1 MKTIK
6 IQKSHSHPLHLQNQE
21 QIDFL
26 DHDALIEF
34 FPLPRYF
41 QIHFQHMHDN
51 ADLLRKEVDQLK
63 QYAASME
70 AKLDKLLTLLNTTS
84 ERTS

>member
-6 IQKSHSHPLHLQNQE
+6 IQPSHSHPLPLQNQQ

-26 DHDALIEF
+26 DHDALIGF

-41 QIHFQHMHDN
+41 QIHFQHIHDN
-51 ADLLRKEVDQLK
+51 AALLRKEVDQLK
-63 QYAASME
+63 QYPASME
-70 AKLDKLLTLLNTTS
+70 AKLDKLPTLLNTTS